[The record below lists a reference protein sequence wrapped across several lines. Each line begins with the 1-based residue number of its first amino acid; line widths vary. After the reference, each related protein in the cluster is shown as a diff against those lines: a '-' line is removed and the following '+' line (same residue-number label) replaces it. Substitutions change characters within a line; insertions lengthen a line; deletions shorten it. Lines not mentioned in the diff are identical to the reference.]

1 MALIKDIF
9 EREGVDIVRTI
20 QSKLSSTGANAT
32 GKTSASLELE
42 ASDTRLIVTGGKAF
56 NTNYRDGL
64 SYVAGGRGRGGVPPY
79 DAIKEWAYARGL
91 INRPEGE
98 KRIVDAIRFKI
109 AREGTDIWKKNT
121 PRDIYQTTITDER
134 IANIYDEINGVFA
147 DKVLSEVIKNLN
159 TK

>member
-9 EREGVDIVRTI
+9 EREGIDIVKTI
-20 QSKLSSTGANAT
+20 QSKLSTSGANAT

-42 ASDTRLIVTGGKAF
+42 ASDTRLTIQGAKSFLFVETGRRAGK
-56 NTNYRDGL
+56 R
-64 SYVAGGRGRGGVPPY
+64 PPI
-79 DAIKEWAYARGL
+79 APIKEWAIAKGLVSDDKQARSL
-91 INRPEGE
+91 AF
-98 KRIVDAIRFKI
+98 AIATKI
-109 AREGTDIWKKNT
+109 GNEGTSTISETK

>member
-20 QSKLSSTGANAT
+20 QSKLSSSGANAT

-42 ASDTRLIVTGGKAF
+42 ASDTRLTIQGAKSFLFVETGRRPGK
-56 NTNYRDGL
+56 R
-64 SYVAGGRGRGGVPPY
+64 PPI
-79 DAIKEWAYARGL
+79 APIKEWAIAKGLVSDDKKARSL
-91 INRPEGE
+91 AF
-98 KRIVDAIRFKI
+98 AIATKI
-109 AREGTDIWKKNT
+109 GNEGTTTVSLNK

>member
-9 EREGVDIVRTI
+9 EREGIDIVKTI
-20 QSKLSSTGANAT
+20 QSKLSTSGANAT

-42 ASDTRLIVTGGKAF
+42 ASDTRLTVTGGKAF
-56 NTNYRDGL
+56 NPNYRDGL
-64 SYVAGGRGRGGVPPY
+64 GYVAGGRGRGGVPPY

-91 INRPEGE
+91 ISNPDRE

-109 AREGTDIWKKNT
+109 AKEGTNIWKDNS

-134 IANIYDEINGVFA
+134 ITNIYDEINGVFA
-147 DKVLSEVIKNLN
+147 DRVLSEVIKNLN